1 MSICTGTP
9 PVNTLEWSGTCHHE
23 DLVGPDTVGRT
34 DGIDLDDAGRE
45 IPKQKRVME
54 CHLNS

>member
-9 PVNTLEWSGTCHHE
+9 PVNTLEWSGTSHVE

-34 DGIDLDDAGRE
+34 GGIDLDDAGRE
-45 IPKQKRVME
+45 IPKQKRVM
-54 CHLNS
+54 